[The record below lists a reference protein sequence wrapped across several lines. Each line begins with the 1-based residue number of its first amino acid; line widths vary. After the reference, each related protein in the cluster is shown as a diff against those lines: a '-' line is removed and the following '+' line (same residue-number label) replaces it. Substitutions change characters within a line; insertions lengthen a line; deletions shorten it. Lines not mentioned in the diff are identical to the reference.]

1 MSSIDYSS
9 DSETSSIYTI
19 GTKESLNTE
28 NLLNSTYPY
37 YFLNNLLE
45 FKVQQKRYTQHDIFN
60 FVEEYLNI
68 DLKNIFN
75 CIEEESCYKEN
86 YNLLLT
92 SIFSCVASLL
102 INDCQDRILI
112 QKVIDTMAESFSE
125 IVDMYCSFNINKKF
139 YDKYFNVNNNSKN
152 VKKEI
157 EGKIEKNDILH
168 EIDKKD
174 NFENKNINSPKIIN
188 QNDDILEKNNCKKD
202 EEDIIKKQER
212 INNIYDYDS
221 SPAFSNKN
229 LNIIDNEVTNE
240 EKKEKKCPEKKI
252 KKDIV
257 DDIYEKI
264 KNTENIYI
272 EKECNNDIINNIKD
286 IKLKKID
293 KYMLMIKLYEKLL
306 EKEITEAKQ
315 FTKYIKDMI

>member
-9 DSETSSIYTI
+9 DSETSSIYTL

-37 YFLNNLLE
+37 SFLNNLLE

-75 CIEEESCYKEN
+75 CIEKESCYKEH

-102 INDCQDRILI
+102 INDYQDRILI

-139 YDKYFNVNNNSKN
+139 YDKYFNVNNNSKKL
-152 VKKEI
+152 KKEI
-157 EGKIEKNDILH
+157 EEKIEKNVILDNFLEENINNINNDILH
-168 EIDKKD
+168 EMNKKD
-174 NFENKNINSPKIIN
+174 DFENKNMNSPKIIN
-188 QNDDILEKNNCKKD
+188 QNNDIPEKNNCKKD
-202 EEDIIKKQER
+202 EDIIKKQEK
-212 INNIYDYDS
+212 INNIYDDS
-221 SPAFSNKN
+221 FPAFSNKN
-229 LNIIDNEVTNE
+229 LNMIDNEVTNE
-240 EKKEKKCPEKKI
+240 EQKEKKCPEKKT

-257 DDIYEKI
+257 V
-264 KNTENIYI
+264 
-272 EKECNNDIINNIKD
+272 
-286 IKLKKID
+286 
-293 KYMLMIKLYEKLL
+293 
-306 EKEITEAKQ
+306 
-315 FTKYIKDMI
+315 